1 MSSQLPASSA
11 LTWHIWM
18 FESASVAVAVIVII
32 CVLTGL
38 AGECETETVG
48 GVVSVGEE
56 TVKTYDNGALICEA
70 LSVQFM

>member
-1 MSSQLPASSA
+1 MLDC
-11 LTWHIWM
+11 
-18 FESASVAVAVIVII
+18 ASVTEAVMVTA
-32 CVLTGL
+32 CVVDGL